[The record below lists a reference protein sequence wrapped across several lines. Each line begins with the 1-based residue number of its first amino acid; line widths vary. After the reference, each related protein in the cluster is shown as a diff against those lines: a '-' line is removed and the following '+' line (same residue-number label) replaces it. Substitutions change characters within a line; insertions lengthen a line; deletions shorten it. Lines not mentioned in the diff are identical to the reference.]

1 MLAGAAG
8 DPMDPEKWKRVKQ
21 VFDGALACEDGA
33 QARYIAEACQGDPDI
48 LNEVETLL
56 HHHRQ
61 ANSQFLNQAPMAS
74 EETSSIAQSD
84 LPSSR
89 VGRRVGVY
97 QLLEEIGHGGMGQVF
112 RAARVDGL
120 YEKQVAIKF
129 VRGGFDTASLLERF
143 RNERQILASL
153 DHANIARLL
162 DGGTSDDGTPYL
174 VMELIEGTP
183 IDEYCRRHALGIPDR
198 LTLFRQ
204 VCAAVQ
210 FAHQHLVIHRDIK
223 PSNILVTDE
232 GIPKLLDFGIAKILD
247 PMAGSEP
254 TQLRPMTPEYA
265 SPEQVRGDAITTATD
280 IYSLG
285 VVLYQ
290 VLTGE
295 SPYELKTHSSHELAQ
310 AICEKEPRKPS
321 SIVLARDPAED
332 PAKTQAAGKAR
343 DRSPAKLR
351 RRLAGDLDNILMKA
365 LRKEPQLRYSSAEQF
380 SDDIRRHLEG
390 LPVTAARGS
399 WSYRARKF
407 ATRHKAA
414 VAAGLAVILSLALG
428 FTLTLREQ
436 RIAERRFNDTRKLA
450 NSLIFEIDKEIAD
463 LPGAT
468 AARKLLVSRAL
479 EYLDGLS
486 KDAKGDASLEREL
499 ATAYDRVG
507 DVLGYPYAANLGD
520 MPGALQSYRKA
531 LAIRET
537 LASGPGTD
545 WKLQNELVGSY
556 YRIANVLENTTD
568 LKGALDAWQKALP
581 IAQGIAS
588 GSPSAFSSDQLA
600 GVYYFTGAVQNRM
613 GDRDRALTNY
623 EQAKSIRAAALE
635 TYGQNLSLRNHL
647 AADYMGIASVIAQQG
662 RIDEAIDMESKAAEK
677 IEQFSKEHPDSAAF
691 KEYLGEAY
699 SQLSGMQDTKGD
711 YPASFESARRSHQ
724 VFAELFAADANNHL
738 AKANFAF
745 SDMNMARAL
754 MGQQRPK
761 EALSLLREADR
772 TFEDMSP
779 EKSSDRMVRSGLAY
793 AYWKTGDATM
803 ALAQTGHPAQWNLA
817 EVREARSWYE
827 KSLNVWAQKQKL
839 NEVMDDESGDP
850 KLVVAAKNRA
860 DEALARQISPQKH

>member
-1 MLAGAAG
+1 MLVGAAG

-21 VFDGALACEDGA
+21 VFDGALACESGA
-33 QARYIAEACQGDPDI
+33 QAQYIAEACQGDPDI

-61 ANSQFLNQAPMAS
+61 ANSQFLSHGPGVS
-74 EETSSIAQSD
+74 TETSAIAQAD

-89 VGRRVGVY
+89 VGRRAGVY
-97 QLLEEIGHGGMGQVF
+97 QILQEIGHGGMGLVF
-112 RAARVDGL
+112 QAARVDGL

-183 IDEYCRRHALGIPDR
+183 IDEYCRRHDLGIPDK
-198 LTLFRQ
+198 LKLFRQ

-232 GIPKLLDFGIAKILD
+232 GVPKLLDFGIAKILD

-310 AICEKEPRKPS
+310 AICEKAPRKPS

-332 PAKTQAAGKAR
+332 PAKTQAPGKAR

-351 RRLAGDLDNILMKA
+351 RRLAGDLDNILLKA
-365 LRKEPQLRYSSAEQF
+365 LRKEPQLRYGSAEQF
-380 SDDIRRHLEG
+380 SDDIRRHLDG

-407 ATRHKAA
+407 ANRHKAA

-450 NSLIFEIDKEIAD
+450 NSLIFEIDKAIAD

-486 KDAKGDASLEREL
+486 KDAKGDALLEREL

-568 LKGALDAWQKALP
+568 LKGGLDAWQKALP
-581 IAQGIAS
+581 TAQKIAT
-588 GSPSAFSSDQLA
+588 GSPSALASDQLA
-600 GVYYFTGAVQNRM
+600 GVYYFMGAVLARM
-613 GDRDRALTNY
+613 GDRDRALASY
-623 EQAKSIRAAALE
+623 EQGRSIREAAIG
-635 TYGQNLSLRNHL
+635 TYGPSIVLRNHL
-647 AADYMGIASVIAQQG
+647 AADYMGIASVIAKQG
-662 RIDEAIDMESKAAEK
+662 RLEEAIDMEKKATET
-677 IEQFSKEHPDSAAF
+677 IEQFSKEHPDSATF

-699 SQLSGMQDTKGD
+699 SQLSGMQDTKRD
-711 YPASFESARRSHQ
+711 YPASFESARRSHLI
-724 VFAELFAADANNHL
+724 FAELFAADANNHL

-754 MGQQRPK
+754 LSQQRPK
-761 EALSLLREADR
+761 DALPLLREAER
-772 TFEDMSP
+772 TFEEMSP
-779 EKSSDRMVRSGLAY
+779 ERSSDRLVRSGLAY
-793 AYWKTGDATM
+793 AYWKIGDATM
-803 ALAQTGHPAQWNLA
+803 ALAQTGHPAHWNLGD
-817 EVREARSWYE
+817 VREARSWYE
-827 KSLNVWAQKQKL
+827 KSLDVWAQKQKL

-850 KLVVAAKNRA
+850 KLVAAAKVHA
-860 DEALARQISPQKH
+860 DDVLAGHASPQKQ

>member
-1 MLAGAAG
+1 
-8 DPMDPEKWKRVKQ
+8 MDPEKWRRVKE
-21 VFDGALACEDGA
+21 VFDGALARDSEA
-33 QARYIAEACQGDPDI
+33 QSRYIAEACQGDPDI
-48 LNEVETLL
+48 LNEVEALL

-61 ANSQFLNQAPMAS
+61 ANSQFLNQGPGAS
-74 EETSSIAQSD
+74 SETSAIAEAD

-97 QLLEEIGHGGMGQVF
+97 QILEEIGHGGMGQVF

-183 IDEYCRRHALGIPDR
+183 IDEYCRQHALGIPDT
-198 LTLFRQ
+198 LKLFRQ

-232 GIPKLLDFGIAKILD
+232 GVPKLLDFGIAKILD

-290 VLTGE
+290 VLTDE

-310 AICEKEPRKPS
+310 AICEQEPRKPS
-321 SIVLARDPAED
+321 SIVLAPEPAVD
-332 PAKTQAAGKAR
+332 PAKTQPAGKAR
-343 DRSPAKLR
+343 EQSPAKLR
-351 RRLAGDLDNILMKA
+351 RRLAGDLDNILLKA
-365 LRKEPQLRYSSAEQF
+365 LRKEPQLRYGSAEQF

-407 ATRHKAA
+407 ARRHKAG
-414 VAAGLAVILSLALG
+414 VAAGLAVLLSLALG
-428 FTLTLREQ
+428 FTLTLREK

-450 NSLIFEIDKEIAD
+450 NSLIFEIDRSIGD

-520 MPGALQSYRKA
+520 SPGALESYRKA

-537 LASGPGTD
+537 LASSPRTD

-568 LKGALDAWQKALP
+568 LRGALDAWQKALP
-581 IAQGIAS
+581 TAQKIAT
-588 GSPSAFSSDQLA
+588 GSPSALASDQLA
-600 GVYYFTGAVQNRM
+600 GVYYFMGALLARM
-613 GDRDRALTNY
+613 GDRDRALASY
-623 EQAKSIRAAALE
+623 EQGRSMRAAAIQ
-635 TYGQNLSLRNHL
+635 TYGPNITLRNHL
-647 AADYMGIASVIAQQG
+647 AADYMGIASVIAKQG
-662 RIDEAIDMESKAAEK
+662 RLDEAIDMERKATET

-711 YPASFESARRSHQ
+711 YPASLEAARRSHQ
-724 VFAELFAADANNHL
+724 IFAELFAADANNHL

-745 SDMNMARAL
+745 SDMSMARAL
-754 MGQQRPK
+754 LGLQRPK
-761 EALSLLREADR
+761 EALPLLREAET

-779 EKSSDRMVRSGLAY
+779 EKSSDRLVRSGLAY
-793 AYWKTGDATM
+793 AYWKSGDATM
-803 ALAQTGHPAQWNLA
+803 ALAQTGHPAHWNLA

-827 KSLNVWAQKQKL
+827 KSLNVWTQKQKM

-850 KLVVAAKNRA
+850 KLVAAAKVRA
-860 DEALARQISPQKH
+860 EDVLAAHVSGQKR